1 MMKKA
6 TIISSALFAG
16 MVTMSSYATEAGKF
30 ETMDTNADGIISAE
44 EAQTD
49 VVLVEIWSTVD
60 ANQDGQLDAAEFS
73 AFEVTTTEAP
83 AAD

>member
-1 MMKKA
+1 MMKKT

-16 MVTMSSYATEAGKF
+16 MVTMNSYATEADNFK
-30 ETMDTNADGIISAE
+30 TMDTNADGIISAE

-49 VVLVEIWSTVD
+49 AVLVESWSTVD

-73 AFEVTTTEAP
+73 AFEVTTTKAP
-83 AAD
+83 AAE

>member
-1 MMKKA
+1 MMKKY

-16 MVTMSSYATEAGKF
+16 MVTMNSYATEAGKF

-49 VVLVEIWSTVD
+49 AVLVESWSTID
-60 ANQDGQLDAAEFS
+60 ANQDGLLDAAEFS
-73 AFEVTTTEAP
+73 AFEVTTTKAP
-83 AAD
+83 AED